1 MRKTNS
7 QIYEMLS
14 KYKYGLKLLKEIG
27 FNDDGNSYLN
37 TTDIKYLKIYR
48 TDIDMA
54 YRNFIN

>member
-1 MRKTNS
+1 
-7 QIYEMLS
+7 MLG

-37 TTDIKYLKIYR
+37 KTDIKYLKIYR